1 MEELQLDEINDK
13 VADLQDVILGF
24 ADLLRKENEALRKF
38 DVEAVSNLY
47 EQKSKT
53 VSAYRS
59 MSAFFIKNQKYL
71 AEIDAELKD
80 SLKDASLELDA
91 LLKENELLLKAKMET
106 SKKVMDTI
114 INIAKV
120 TNNRNATSYGAHGN
134 YSPLDN
140 NKNALAINR
149 TL

>member
-24 ADLLRKENEALRKF
+24 ADLLKKENEALRNF

-47 EQKSKT
+47 EQKAKT

-71 AEIDAELKD
+71 AEIDTELRDELKE
-80 SLKDASLELDA
+80 ASLELDT

>member
-1 MEELQLDEINDK
+1 MEELQLEEINDK

-24 ADLLRKENEALRKF
+24 ADLLRKENEALRKV

-106 SKKVMDTI
+106 IKKAMDTI

>member
-1 MEELQLDEINDK
+1 MEELQLEEINDK

-24 ADLLRKENEALRKF
+24 ADLLKKENEALRNF

-47 EQKSKT
+47 EQKAKT

-71 AEIDAELKD
+71 AEADKELKD
-80 SLKDASLELDA
+80 GLKEASLELDT

-106 SKKVMDTI
+106 SKKVMDTF

>member
-1 MEELQLDEINDK
+1 M
-13 VADLQDVILGF
+13 
-24 ADLLRKENEALRKF
+24 RKENEALRKF

-71 AEIDAELKD
+71 AEIDTELKD

>member
-1 MEELQLDEINDK
+1 MEELQLEEINSK
-13 VADLQDVILGF
+13 VEDLLDVIDGF
-24 ADLLRKENEALRKF
+24 ADLLKTENEALRKF
-38 DVEAVSNLY
+38 DVEAVGSMY
-47 EQKSKT
+47 EQKAKI

-59 MSAFFIKNQKYL
+59 MSSFFIKNQNYL
-71 AEIDAELKD
+71 SNADTELKQD
-80 SLKDASLELDA
+80 LKDASQELDS
-91 LLKENELLLKAKMET
+91 LLKENELLLKTRMET
-106 SKKVMDTI
+106 SKNVMDTI

-120 TNNRNATSYGAHGN
+120 TNNRNATSYGAHGT

>member
-1 MEELQLDEINDK
+1 MEELQLEEINGK
-13 VADLQDVILGF
+13 VEDLLDVIDGF
-24 ADLLRKENEALRKF
+24 ADLLKKENDALRKF
-38 DVEAVSNLY
+38 DVEAVGSLY
-47 EQKSKT
+47 EQKAKI

-59 MSAFFIKNQKYL
+59 MSAFFIKNQNYL
-71 AEIDAELKD
+71 SNADIELKQD
-80 SLKDASLELDA
+80 LKDASQELDA
-91 LLKENELLLKAKMET
+91 LLKENELLLKTRMET
-106 SKKVMDTI
+106 SKNVMDTI

-120 TNNRNATSYGAHGN
+120 TNNRNATSYGAHGT

>member
-1 MEELQLDEINDK
+1 MEELQLEEINDK
-13 VADLQDVILGF
+13 VADLQDIILGF
-24 ADLLRKENEALRKF
+24 ADLLKKENEALRKF

-47 EQKSKT
+47 EQKAKT

-71 AEIDAELKD
+71 AEIDAELRD
-80 SLKDASLELDA
+80 ELKEASLELDT

>member
-71 AEIDAELKD
+71 AEIDTELKD

>member
-1 MEELQLDEINDK
+1 MEELQLEEINNK
-13 VADLQDVILGF
+13 VEDLLAVIDGF
-24 ADLLRKENEALRKF
+24 ADLLKTENEALRKF
-38 DVEAVSNLY
+38 DVEAVGSMY
-47 EQKSKT
+47 EQKAKI

-59 MSAFFIKNQKYL
+59 MSAFFIKNQNYL
-71 AEIDAELKD
+71 SNADTELKQD
-80 SLKDASLELDA
+80 LKDASQELDS
-91 LLKENELLLKAKMET
+91 LLKENELLLKTRMET
-106 SKKVMDTI
+106 SKNVMDTI

-120 TNNRNATSYGAHGN
+120 TNNRNATSYGAHGT

>member
-1 MEELQLDEINDK
+1 MEELQLEEINDK

-71 AEIDAELKD
+71 AEIDTELKD
-80 SLKDASLELDA
+80 SLKEASLELDA

>member
-1 MEELQLDEINDK
+1 MEELQLEEINDK

-71 AEIDAELKD
+71 TEIDTELKD
-80 SLKDASLELDA
+80 SLKEASLELDA

>member
-1 MEELQLDEINDK
+1 MEELQLEEINSK
-13 VADLQDVILGF
+13 VEDLLDVIDGF
-24 ADLLRKENEALRKF
+24 ADLLKTENEALRKF
-38 DVEAVSNLY
+38 DVEAVGSMY
-47 EQKSKT
+47 EQKAKI

-59 MSAFFIKNQKYL
+59 MSAFFIKNQNYL
-71 AEIDAELKD
+71 SNADTELKQD
-80 SLKDASLELDA
+80 LKDASQELDS
-91 LLKENELLLKAKMET
+91 LLKENELLLKTRMET
-106 SKKVMDTI
+106 SKNVMDTI

-120 TNNRNATSYGAHGN
+120 TNNRNATSYGAHGT

>member
-1 MEELQLDEINDK
+1 MEELQLEEINGK
-13 VADLQDVILGF
+13 VEDLLDVIDGF
-24 ADLLRKENEALRKF
+24 ADLLKKENDALRKF
-38 DVEAVSNLY
+38 DVEAVGSLY
-47 EQKSKT
+47 EQKAKI

-59 MSAFFIKNQKYL
+59 MSAFFIKNQNYL
-71 AEIDAELKD
+71 SNADTELKQD
-80 SLKDASLELDA
+80 LKDASQELDA
-91 LLKENELLLKAKMET
+91 LLKENELLLKTRMET
-106 SKKVMDTI
+106 SKNVMDTI

-120 TNNRNATSYGAHGN
+120 TNNRNATSYGAHGT

>member
-24 ADLLRKENEALRKF
+24 ANLLKQENEALRNF

-47 EQKSKT
+47 EQKAKT

-71 AEIDAELKD
+71 AEIDAELRD
-80 SLKDASLELDA
+80 ELKEASLELDT